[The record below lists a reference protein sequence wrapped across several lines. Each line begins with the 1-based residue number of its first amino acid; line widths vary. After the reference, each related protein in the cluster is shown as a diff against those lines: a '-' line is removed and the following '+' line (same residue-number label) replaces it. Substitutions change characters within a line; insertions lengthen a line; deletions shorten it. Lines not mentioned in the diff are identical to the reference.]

1 MKIEEYYNKMLE
13 LIQVGKTVEIQAEDG
28 IYMNCGGKTRWL
40 KNLEVTEILPGSFKF
55 IQHVKKDKNFWINKE
70 DIKFVRVVK

>member
-13 LIQVGKTVEIQAEDG
+13 LIQVGKTVEIQYDT
-28 IYMNCGGKTRWL
+28 YMNCGGKTRWL

-55 IQHVKKDKNFWINKE
+55 IQHGKKDKNFWINKE
-70 DIKFVRVVK
+70 DIKFVRVLK